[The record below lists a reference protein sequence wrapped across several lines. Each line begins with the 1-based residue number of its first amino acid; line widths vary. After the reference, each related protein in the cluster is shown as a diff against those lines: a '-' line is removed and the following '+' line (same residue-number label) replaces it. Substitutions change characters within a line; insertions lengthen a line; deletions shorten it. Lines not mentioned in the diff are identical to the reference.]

1 MSNVLLLVPPS
12 VQSSGAARKAIEL
25 AKSRASKLFVT
36 IALDPEEGRRLS
48 ERFAEIGFMGE
59 KIGDQVSQ
67 AIREEYSLRGSH
79 LLEEVAQLAAKD
91 GVECETAVELGDPAE
106 IARRAAE
113 KKQVDAVFVVSEK
126 RSWLSRFIKGAQ
138 PFRLPYLEGCE
149 VTILEGD

>member
-12 VQSSGAARKAIEL
+12 AESLSAARKAIEL

-67 AIREEYSLRGSH
+67 ALREEYSLRGSH
-79 LLEEVAQLAAKD
+79 LLDEVAQWAARE
-91 GVECETAVELGDPAE
+91 GVECETAVEVGDPAE
-106 IARRAAE
+106 IARSAAE
-113 KKQVDAVFVVSEK
+113 EKKVDAVFLLSER
-126 RSWLSRFIKGAQ
+126 RSWLSRFLKGAQ

-149 VTILEGD
+149 VTILEED